1 MLFIC
6 DMKALLI
13 IDIQN
18 DFLPGGRLAV
28 PQGNTII
35 HGINTIQPYFDIV
48 IATQDWHPENHKSFA
63 KNHSAKKEFAT
74 IDLKGIP
81 QILWPEHCV
90 QGSYGAQL
98 ADALHIRAVSAII
111 RKGMNPE
118 IDSYSGF
125 YDNGKQ
131 NATGLLGLLKELQV
145 KEVYVCGLAADYCV
159 YYTAK
164 DAVQNGFNTF
174 FIEDITKAIDQ
185 NSYQAAK
192 KDLLQLGVVFTETVY
207 LKK

>member
-1 MLFIC
+1 MLFIS

-35 HGINTIQPYFDIV
+35 PGINTIQPYFDIV

-74 IDLKGIP
+74 TDLKGIP

-98 ADALHIRAVSAII
+98 ADALHTRAVSAII

-145 KEVYVCGLAADYCV
+145 EEVYVCGLAADYCV

-185 NSYQAAK
+185 NSYQTAK